1 MKGHSVVTSN
11 SSKSTGIKRVLLMG
25 NPNVGKSVIF
35 SRLTGTR
42 VIASNYPGTTVGYSQ
57 GFMNLGED
65 RVEVIDVP
73 GTYTLEPTSEA
84 EEIASE
90 MLNTGDL
97 IINVVDATN
106 LERNL
111 YLTQQLLERDIPLV
125 VALNIWDE
133 TEHRGIHIELDKLR
147 ERLGVPVIPTVAVS
161 GQGIKELVTS
171 IVSATSPDT
180 PARSY
185 DERWATIG
193 GIISQ
198 VQRITHR
205 HHTWREHLGDASVQP
220 LAGGIIAL
228 VVLAVAFLVVRFI
241 GENLI
246 GYVLEP
252 LFDTLWAP
260 VVLRLSDIL
269 GGSGFF
275 HDILIGKIVGGEV
288 NFVESFG
295 LLTTGLFVPFGMV
308 LPYIISFYL
317 VLGLFEDTGYLP
329 RLAVLM
335 DTLMHRLGLHG
346 YAIIP
351 SMLGLG
357 CNVPAVLATRIL
369 ESKRERFIAATL
381 ISIAIPCAALQA
393 MIFGLVGEQG
403 AQYVAIVF
411 GTLFVVWI
419 ILGVIINRFARG
431 FSPELLIEIPPYR
444 MPPWRTVLQK
454 LWMRVNGFLK
464 EAIPIILG
472 AVLAI
477 NILYTLGIFDAI
489 ADFAS
494 PVVTGLLG
502 LPKEAVTALVIG
514 FLRKD
519 VALGML
525 APLGMSANQLVVG
538 SVVLAMFFP
547 CVATFVVLL
556 RELGVV
562 NMLKSVAIMIA
573 TALLVGGA
581 LNLILQ

>member
-1 MKGHSVVTSN
+1 MVTNN

-25 NPNVGKSVIF
+25 NPNVGKSVVF
-35 SRLTGTR
+35 SRLTGIR

-90 MLNTGDL
+90 MLDTGDL

-111 YLTQQLLERDIPLV
+111 YLTQQLLERDIPLI

-133 TEHRGIHIELDKLR
+133 TGHRGIHIDLDKLR
-147 ERLGVPVIPTVAVS
+147 ERLGVPVIPTVAIT

-171 IVSATSPDT
+171 IAGATSPDT
-180 PARSY
+180 PARNY
-185 DERWATIG
+185 DERWAVIG

-205 HHTWREHLGDASVQP
+205 HHTWRERLGDATVQP

-228 VVLAVAFLVVRFI
+228 VVLVVAFLVVRFI

-260 VVLRLSDIL
+260 VVLRLSDLL

-275 HDILIGKIVGGEV
+275 HDILIGEIVGGEV

-308 LPYIISFYL
+308 LPYIMSFYL

-369 ESKRERFIAATL
+369 ESQRERFIAATL

-472 AVLAI
+472 AVLVI

-525 APLGMSANQLVVG
+525 APLGLSANQLVIG

-547 CVATFVVLL
+547 CVATFVVIL

>member
-171 IVSATSPDT
+171 IASATSPDT

-205 HHTWREHLGDASVQP
+205 HHTWRERLGDASVQP

-381 ISIAIPCAALQA
+381 ISIAIPCSALQA

-419 ILGVIINRFARG
+419 ILGLIINRFTRG

-472 AVLAI
+472 AVLVI
-477 NILYTLGIFDAI
+477 NILYTLGVFDAI
-489 ADFAS
+489 ADFTS
-494 PVVTGLLG
+494 PVVTGFLG